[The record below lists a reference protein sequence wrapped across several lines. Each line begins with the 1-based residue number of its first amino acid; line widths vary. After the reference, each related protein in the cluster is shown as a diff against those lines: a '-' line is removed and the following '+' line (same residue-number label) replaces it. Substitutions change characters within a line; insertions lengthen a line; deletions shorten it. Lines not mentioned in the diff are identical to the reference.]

1 MEPNRIP
8 KWSLSAARFGLSVA
22 LILAAWLL
30 ATCGAPLATQSQGA
44 ATGDVLVEY
53 RRTGG
58 IAGYDDHLIVRT
70 TGEATLEKKGGVRD
84 IFTVD
89 EDVVARLQ
97 QTVED
102 ARIFDLKSEYRP
114 AQVIPDAFTY
124 RIAFQAEGRRHTV
137 ETTDGAIPDQLV
149 RVIDEL
155 NQIIAKR

>member
-1 MEPNRIP
+1 MP
-8 KWSLSAARFGLSVA
+8 KWSLSAARLGLSA
-22 LILAAWLL
+22 GLILAAWLL

-44 ATGDVLVEY
+44 ATGNVLVEY

-58 IAGYDDHLIVRT
+58 IAGLDDHLIVRT
-70 TGEATLEKKGGVRD
+70 TGEATLERKGGVRE

-102 ARIFDLKSEYRP
+102 NGFFELKSEYRP
-114 AQVIPDAFTY
+114 AQVIPDALTY
-124 RIAFQAEGRRHTV
+124 RITFQAEGRRHTV
-137 ETTDGAIPDQLV
+137 ETTDGAIPV
-149 RVIDEL
+149 RLAPVIEEL